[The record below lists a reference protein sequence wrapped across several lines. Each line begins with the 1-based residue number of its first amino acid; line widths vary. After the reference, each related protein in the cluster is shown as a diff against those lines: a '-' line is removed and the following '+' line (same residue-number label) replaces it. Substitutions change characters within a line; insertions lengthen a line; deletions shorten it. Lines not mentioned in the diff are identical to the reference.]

1 MRQIKLAYMTDLL
14 SARENGASYRRRCDA
29 DAGCVVVSL
38 MYATWSVGT
47 RHDAVC
53 CGCRLWRLAATVT
66 QCRVCRHASG
76 MNTLIVA
83 CALVG
88 FRLDYANSVLFGIT
102 RRNISKLQKA
112 KNFLARGRCNGP
124 SSSILQFTYSSA
136 APLASH

>member
-53 CGCRLWRLAATVT
+53 CGCRLWRVAATVT
-66 QCRVCRHASG
+66 QCRVWPARIRYEHLNCCVCSRWLSP
-76 MNTLIVA
+76 
-83 CALVG
+83 
-88 FRLDYANSVLFGIT
+88 RL
-102 RRNISKLQKA
+102 
-112 KNFLARGRCNGP
+112 C
-124 SSSILQFTYSSA
+124 
-136 APLASH
+136 